1 MKGLILIRVHEPDS
15 VLFLSGLISSVFFF
29 MCVFIICRLVGINVL
44 SVPFLLLL
52 LFLPYAP
59 SLAPL
64 RGKEREVRRK
74 RWFWR

>member
-15 VLFLSGLISSVFFF
+15 VSVPFWFNFLIFF